1 MGKSIKDDQI
11 TIAKI
16 IRITLI
22 VVCILV
28 ASVVLFFVF
37 DVQVKSRAAF
47 RDAKN
52 VYLALNSVEIEY
64 YAQGKSIYDP
74 TSKDNMSEGVAEK
87 VKALADNEGTY
98 RIVSYDVK
106 KHNLTGLIYNNGNYY
121 VEYSSKNGSSKWEVK
136 YMMTISRY
144 DD

>member
-1 MGKSIKDDQI
+1 MNNSMREKNS
-11 TIAKI
+11 
-16 IRITLI
+16 
-22 VVCILV
+22 V
-28 ASVVLFFVF
+28 ASVLRVILIIVLILFVCAVTFFVF
-37 DVQVKSRAAF
+37 DTQIHARAAF